1 MEFFLL
7 FSLPSFHYHLL
18 IIYLFQFANLVSL
31 QYLPY
36 CYLYIFYEG
45 QIIYFQALSLIIDDQ
60 FINKHVYFLIFLFQ
74 KYQRHLL
81 EILHRQQAYFL
92 NLVSRSCF
100 PKPQLS
106 LPFLFRFYF
115 FCHSIPKEL
124 FFVFLILFD
133 YFLHYFILFLYQ
145 FYFKWILQF

>member
-74 KYQRHLL
+74 IYLHHFL
-81 EILHRQQAYFL
+81 EILRGQLMEFLTLAIQSYFPIFL
-92 NLVSRSCF
+92 LYLSF
-100 PKPQLS
+100 LS
-106 LPFLFRFYF
+106 LFYF
-115 FCHSIPKEL
+115 FFRLVLKEFISVVQILYPL
-124 FFVFLILFD
+124 F
-133 YFLHYFILFLYQ
+133 
-145 FYFKWILQF
+145 